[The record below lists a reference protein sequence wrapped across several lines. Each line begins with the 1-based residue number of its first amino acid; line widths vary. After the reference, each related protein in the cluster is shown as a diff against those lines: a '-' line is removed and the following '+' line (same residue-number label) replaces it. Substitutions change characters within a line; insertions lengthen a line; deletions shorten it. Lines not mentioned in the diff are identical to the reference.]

1 MSQFVEINY
10 NYSRLAELIKELKC
24 KVVTVIIKAGANCN
38 DKGCCCYQKGYLC
51 KMNQNV
57 VQLFNEK
64 KNREI
69 YIPVDSIATI
79 IISDQSKTEEEKKEN
94 TTDKQYENNET
105 EEENS
110 QENEVDETDNNKDGE
125 EVNNTVEKDKIEDE
139 EKKKIKKED
148 KKNSQVYGYGRKINI
163 DFLKE
168 KRNFAVTEINITDL
182 SLSICSATEVENNFV
197 YYFHKDGI
205 NDQAIELLLSPAG
218 PGCIE
223 TVTTNRAETK
233 AIIKGQGLLYI
244 DSKDKGEYD
253 FKLLVTSNKV
263 VIKIND
269 KDRILEKHDKK
280 LVGVCEQKETPFI
293 INNE

>member
-1 MSQFVEINY
+1 MNQFVEINY
-10 NYSRLAELIKELKC
+10 NYSMLTELIKDLKC
-24 KVVTVIIKAGANCN
+24 KVVTVIIKAGGNCKN
-38 DKGCCCYQKGYLC
+38 KGCCCSQKGYLC
-51 KMNQNV
+51 KLNHNV
-57 VQLFNEK
+57 LQLFNEK
-64 KNREI
+64 KNRDI
-69 YIPVDSIATI
+69 YIPVDSIAVI
-79 IISDQSKTEEEKKEN
+79 IISGQSKTKKEN
-94 TTDKQYENNET
+94 TTDKQHENNEIKGA
-105 EEENS
+105 NG
-110 QENEVDETDNNKDGE
+110 QEAVTDETDSNKDIGE
-125 EVNNTVEKDKIEDE
+125 VDNTVEKDKTEDE
-139 EKKKIKKED
+139 EKKEIKKED
-148 KKNSQVYGYGRKINI
+148 NKNSQIYGYGRKINI

-168 KRNFAVTEINITDL
+168 KRNFAVTEINITEL
-182 SLSICSATEVENNFV
+182 SLSICSVKEVENNFV

-223 TVTTNRAETK
+223 KVTTNRAETK

-269 KDRILEKHDKK
+269 KDRILEKHDKN